1 MMGAATH
8 VRLAAIRS
16 ASITAHF
23 GRLHRLSQGDGVGL
37 VLFVHI
43 LAVVV
48 LRLAVLKEEEN
59 SIRTTANGFLSLQQP
74 HQGGKPL
81 HIDKVWYYLG

>member
-16 ASITAHF
+16 ASVTAHF

-37 VLFVHI
+37 VLFIDI

-48 LRLAVLKEEEN
+48 LRLAVLKE
-59 SIRTTANGFLSLQQP
+59 
-74 HQGGKPL
+74 
-81 HIDKVWYYLG
+81 

>member
-16 ASITAHF
+16 ASVTAHF

-37 VLFVHI
+37 VLFIDI

-48 LRLAVLKEEEN
+48 FRLAVLKEQEN
-59 SIRTTANGFLSLQQP
+59 NIRTAGFSHYSNHPRVKSLFYP
-74 HQGGKPL
+74 S
-81 HIDKVWYYLG
+81 Y